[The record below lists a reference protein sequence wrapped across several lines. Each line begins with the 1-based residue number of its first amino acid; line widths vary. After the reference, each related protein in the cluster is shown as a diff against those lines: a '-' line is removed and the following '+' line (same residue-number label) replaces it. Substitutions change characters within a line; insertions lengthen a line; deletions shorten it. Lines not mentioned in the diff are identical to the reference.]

1 MSTVGQWLGSPQ
13 LQGAAALAA
22 VATAVAGALAW
33 LARRRHPPDPVEQVQ
48 FSGRVRRAFLERV
61 WSQRITNGL
70 DRSLQHAAEMQLVLE
85 NAPELM
91 KLSFA
96 QSTAGSGEILGLE
109 AAYER
114 AGEQLLIVGPPG
126 SGKTTEALKL
136 MRHLLEIAR
145 RGRIGSAVPTS

>member
-1 MSTVGQWLGSPQ
+1 
-13 LQGAAALAA
+13 
-22 VATAVAGALAW
+22 
-33 LARRRHPPDPVEQVQ
+33 
-48 FSGRVRRAFLERV
+48 
-61 WSQRITNGL
+61 
-70 DRSLQHAAEMQLVLE
+70 
-85 NAPELM
+85 M